1 MKMDDL
7 GVPPMCG
14 KTSKQKHLCYLLRHH
29 IAACAERRSTN
40 IEGNGLQYMVKVH
53 LGNMQLGW

>member
-29 IAACAERRSTN
+29 IAACAERRSMN

-53 LGNMQLGW
+53 LGNM